1 MSDELESLGALGT
14 AGLAAVAL
22 EGSKDGNSQP
32 HGTAHAATHGTCAN
46 CRAPLTG
53 PFCTMCGQ
61 SAHIHRSLL
70 HLVEE
75 VLHGILHF
83 DAKAWR
89 TIPLLVFFPGRLTR
103 RYIDGQRKNYVSP
116 LALFL
121 FMIFLSFFM
130 ASFNGD
136 KPSKADTPVQ
146 RQAKAIDYTK
156 DIEVAKLAVSEA
168 TAELDA
174 ARAKGGDVSDQQ
186 ESLDD
191 ARNDLKEAEDGLKK
205 LMAAPPVPAAPAAA
219 PPTAASAAAS
229 TNPENEK
236 ATINVGNIPAEQRV
250 TFAEKMATKFK
261 RKGEFHS
268 SIPAVDAAVKHAL
281 ENPDLA
287 LYKLKNTTYK
297 FSFMLVPIS
306 LPFLWLMFFWKRG
319 VVMFDHAV
327 FVLYSLCFMSLLF
340 VILVLLSIVDWTVPL
355 VFLAIF
361 APPIHMFAQLRG
373 TYGIGNFAALWRT
386 CVLLCVAG
394 IVLVVF
400 MLFVLMM
407 SIH

>member
-14 AGLAAVAL
+14 AGLAAAAL
-22 EGSKDGNSQP
+22 EGSKDGSGHA
-32 HGTAHAATHGTCAN
+32 HGAAHTDAHSACAN
-46 CRAPLTG
+46 CKAPLTG
-53 PFCTMCGQ
+53 PFCVMCGQ

-136 KPSKADTPVQ
+136 KPSKADTPAQ
-146 RQAKAIDYTK
+146 RQAKTVDYTK
-156 DIEVAKLAVSEA
+156 GIEVAKLAVTEA
-168 TAELDA
+168 TTELEA

-186 ESLDD
+186 ENLDD

-205 LMAAPPVPAAPAAA
+205 LMATPPLPAAPAAPAAA
-219 PPTAASAAAS
+219 TSTAVAPP
-229 TNPENEK
+229 NPETEK
-236 ATINVGNIPAEQRV
+236 PIVIAGNMPTEDGISLAQKL
-250 TFAEKMATKFK
+250 ANKY
-261 RKGEFHS
+261 KGKEGFHS
-268 SIPAVDAAVKHAL
+268 SIPALDTAIKHAL
-281 ENPDLA
+281 DNPDLA

-306 LPFLWLMFFWKRG
+306 LPFLWLMFFWRRG

-340 VILVLLSIVDWTVPL
+340 ITLVLLSIVDWTVPIP
-355 VFLAIF
+355 FLAIF
-361 APPIHMFAQLRG
+361 APPIHMFVQLRG
-373 TYGIGNFAALWRT
+373 TYGLGKFSAFWRT
-386 CVLLCVAG
+386 CVLLCVAA

-407 SIH
+407 SMH